1 MKTGT
6 LFWGGFLLSSGGV
19 LLLGNYNVVDF
30 GDFEWFKITPVALI
44 LIGIAV
50 LFPKD
55 SVKAVIA
62 TLSGIFLGTTLFA
75 GIQGSTQSCT
85 WKMNNKKNH
94 SHHSTKTMNY
104 AIKDDTTQ
112 SAEATISMGAG
123 ELILKA
129 GDEHLFSATVESNIS
144 NFALTD
150 TTINGKRTLWFE
162 PKEKNISLSG
172 LHNNH
177 NEADIQLSESVSW
190 KLNVDIGATDANI
203 DLAQIK
209 VESLDISAGIADVD
223 VTLGELQDNIKVA
236 YNGGASSV
244 RLRVPKNLGCEIH
257 IQQAL
262 SDINFDNFTEKSEG
276 IYQSDNYSSAT
287 KKALV
292 TFDVGVSDV
301 EIVRY

>member
-6 LFWGGFLLSSGGV
+6 LFWGGFLLSSGCV

-144 NFALTD
+144 NFDLTD

-172 LHNNH
+172 FHDNH
-177 NEADIQLSESVSW
+177 NEADIELSESVSW
-190 KLNVDIGATDANI
+190 KLNVDIGATNANI
-203 DLAQIK
+203 DLAHVK
-209 VESLDISAGIADVD
+209 VESLDISAGVADVD

-244 RLRVPKNLGCEIH
+244 RLRVPKNLGCEIK
-257 IQQAL
+257 IQESL
-262 SDINFDNFTEKSEG
+262 SSTNFDSFTEISDG
-276 IYQSDNYSSAT
+276 VYRSDNYSNAT

-292 TFDVGVSDV
+292 IFDVGVSDV